1 MKFKFAPKGD
11 YHPQQPIKINGE
23 PWVVEAVAHTGRNL
37 IARTPDDAPRFERI
51 LVVLTDAKPIEE
63 IRA

>member
-11 YHPQQPIKINGE
+11 YHPQQ
-23 PWVVEAVAHTGRNL
+23 VVEAVAHTGRNL
-37 IARTPDDAPRFERI
+37 IARTPDGAPRFERI